1 MRKGKRAKERGERE
15 RRESGKREGRERERE
30 RERLTAM
37 IRKGR
42 VRCR

>member
-15 RRESGKREGRERERE
+15 RRESVKREGRERH
-30 RERLTAM
+30 TAM
-37 IRKGR
+37 IRKE